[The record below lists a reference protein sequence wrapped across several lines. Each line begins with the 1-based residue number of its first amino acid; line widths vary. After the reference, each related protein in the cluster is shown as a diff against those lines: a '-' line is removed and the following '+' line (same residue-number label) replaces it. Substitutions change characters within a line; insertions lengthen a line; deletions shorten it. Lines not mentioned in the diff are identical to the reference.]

1 MFDLIRRDDGDDDAD
16 APLTL
21 HDLLHMLQFG
31 SLTLPEWIA
40 LNHVLLVATT
50 GGGKTTLLRVLMQSC
65 FFGIG
70 TGCDRRALVIDAKRD
85 MVSALAAMAP
95 RADIVLMH
103 PFDERG
109 CCWKVWEDINSPA
122 RANDFSFTLVP
133 ELPVSQPFFRNAV
146 RTLIYSVIMSFW
158 LSGVEWTL
166 ADLLRVL
173 DNRQLLIA
181 TLQKYDET
189 REVIPEFFGNDATAA
204 NIMSEK
210 RTLLMPYEP
219 VVSAWEHARRQVSIE
234 EWFRS
239 EMILVLGMSHTA
251 RMPLQVLNRCVIKR
265 AGART
270 LDAPD
275 SQTRRNYFVID
286 ELLAQGK
293 IDVLL
298 DLTTNG
304 RSKGSCV
311 FAGAQSVDGLKDP
324 ELYGNFRED
333 ILAQFGT
340 KFIGRLESPESA
352 DWASRLVGDH
362 QVTQVTHS
370 QTTSSSH
377 GEASLNNSTSST
389 TASVLVDRRA
399 ILPSQFMSFPPCN
412 YANGLTGL
420 FFVPSIGVVPDVI
433 PGPVLFDEL
442 LLPSD
447 QTVADFIPRPDECQR
462 LRPWTPQRAAE
473 FGIQEPT
480 RQPQQPPTLS
490 AKDREKL
497 RDLDSLFR

>member
-1 MFDLIRRDDGDDDAD
+1 MFDLIRRNDDDDDAD

-31 SLTLPEWIA
+31 SLTLPESIA

-50 GGGKTTLLRVLMQSC
+50 GGGKSTLLRILMQSC
-65 FFGIG
+65 FLGIG

-95 RADIVLMH
+95 RADIVLMS
-103 PFDERG
+103 PLDERG
-109 CCWKVWEDINSPA
+109 CCWKIWEDVNSPA
-122 RANDFSFTLVP
+122 RASDFSYAIVP
-133 ELPVSQPFFRNAV
+133 ELSVSQPFFRDAV
-146 RTLIYSVIMSFW
+146 RTLIYLVIKSFW
-158 LSGVEWTL
+158 LSGIEWTL

-181 TLQKYDET
+181 TLKKYDET
-189 REVIPEFFGNDATAA
+189 RDVIPEFFGNDTTAA

-219 VVSAWEHARRQVSIE
+219 VVAAWDHAPRKVSIE
-234 EWFRS
+234 EWARS
-239 EMILVLGMSHTA
+239 EMILLLGMSHTA
-251 RMPLQVLNRCVIKR
+251 RMPLQVLNRCLIKR
-265 AGART
+265 AIART

-275 SQTRRNYFVID
+275 STTRRNYFVFD

-293 IDVLL
+293 IDGLL

-311 FAGAQSVDGLKDP
+311 FAGTQSIDGLKDP

-362 QVTQVTHS
+362 QVRQVTHS
-370 QTTSSSH
+370 ETTSSSH
-377 GEASLNNSTSST
+377 GETSFNDTTSST

-420 FFVPSIGVVPDVI
+420 FFVPSIGVFPDII
-433 PGPVLFDEL
+433 PGHVLFDDL

-447 QTVADFIPRPDECQR
+447 PTVEDFIPRPEECQR

-480 RQPQQPPTLS
+480 RQPKQPPKLS
-490 AKDREKL
+490 EKDRDKL
-497 RDLDSLFR
+497 RDLDTLFQ